1 MGCIL
6 FTYLEFSHKSEF
18 LPRYV
23 LNKAVIA
30 LNNLILYILVWFN
43 CIYECIS
50 FYGVVLGPVG
60 PTVPARHG

>member
-6 FTYLEFSHKSEF
+6 FTYLEFSHKGEF

-30 LNNLILYILVWFN
+30 LNNLILYILV
-43 CIYECIS
+43 
-50 FYGVVLGPVG
+50 
-60 PTVPARHG
+60 